1 MHLHDQTQKKNSR
14 HVSNILKVN
23 NKDTRMSVASI
34 VNFQYFALYSTDII
48 AEFKQTQMLVGS
60 ENI

>member
-1 MHLHDQTQKKNSR
+1 MHLHDQT
-14 HVSNILKVN
+14 HMSNIFKVN
-23 NKDTRMSVASI
+23 NKDTKMSVASI

-48 AEFKQTQMLVGS
+48 AEFKQIQMLVGS

>member
-14 HVSNILKVN
+14 HVSNIFKVN

-48 AEFKQTQMLVGS
+48 AEFKQIQMLVGS